1 MGHRVLRVRVED
13 PPRPGCVRAAAA
25 VSGGPALALLPVL
38 SPPAAEETD
47 RAGARR
53 RGLVLCGTSSMLFAC
68 ALLALLGLATSCSFI
83 VPRSEWRAL
92 PSECSSRLGHP
103 VRYVVISHTAGSFCN
118 SPDSCEQQARNV
130 QHYHKNELGWCD
142 VAYNFLIG
150 EDGHVYEGRGWNIKG
165 DHTGPIWNPMSIG
178 ITFMG
183 NFMDRVP
190 AKRALRAALNLL
202 ECGVSRGFLRSNY
215 EVKGHRDVQSTLS
228 PGDQLYQVIQSWE
241 HYRE

>member
-1 MGHRVLRVRVED
+1 
-13 PPRPGCVRAAAA
+13 
-25 VSGGPALALLPVL
+25 
-38 SPPAAEETD
+38 
-47 RAGARR
+47 
-53 RGLVLCGTSSMLFAC
+53 MLFAW
-68 ALLALLGLATSCSFI
+68 APFPALLGLADSCCFV
-83 VPRSEWRAL
+83 VPRSEWKAL
-92 PSECSSRLGHP
+92 PSECSKGLKKP
-103 VRYVVISHTAGSFCN
+103 VRYVVISHTAGSFCS

-130 QHYHKNELGWCD
+130 QLYQMKQLGWCD

-150 EDGHVYEGRGWNIKG
+150 EDGHVYEGRGWTIKG

-183 NFMDRVP
+183 DYSHRVP

-202 ECGVSRGFLRSNY
+202 KCGVSEGFLRSNY

-228 PGDQLYQVIQSWE
+228 PGDQLYEIIQSWD